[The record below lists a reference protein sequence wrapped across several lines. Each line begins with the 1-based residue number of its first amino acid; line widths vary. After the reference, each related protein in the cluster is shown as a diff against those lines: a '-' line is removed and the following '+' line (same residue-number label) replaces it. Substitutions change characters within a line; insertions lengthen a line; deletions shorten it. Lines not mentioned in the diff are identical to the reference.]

1 MTDLRRHFLPAF
13 AKINLTLDV
22 LGKRPDGYHELASV
36 MQTVSL
42 SDTICITAS
51 TSDGITCETDILELR
66 TESNLALRAGK
77 LLAARL
83 GGHGH
88 GARIELR
95 KEVPAQGG
103 LGGGSS
109 DAATVLAALN
119 ALWNSGY
126 DEPTLEA
133 LAAELG
139 SDVSFFIRGGTC
151 LIEGRGER
159 VTPLPDA
166 ELLWVVLAKPPV
178 SIPTPAVFRALAPS
192 AYSSAADSAVIEA
205 IRAGDALP
213 FDHLSNALEP
223 GVLREYPAV
232 AMTRDA
238 VLAAGAPLVRMS
250 GSGPTLYAPFR
261 RLVEA
266 AEVLGR
272 ARAAGVEVWLCHSIT
287 GEDVARSRA
296 T

>member
-1 MTDLRRHFLPAF
+1 MTDLRRHFLPTF

-119 ALWNSGY
+119 ALWNAGY

-139 SDVSFFIRGGTC
+139 
-151 LIEGRGER
+151 
-159 VTPLPDA
+159 
-166 ELLWVVLAKPPV
+166 
-178 SIPTPAVFRALAPS
+178 
-192 AYSSAADSAVIEA
+192 
-205 IRAGDALP
+205 
-213 FDHLSNALEP
+213 
-223 GVLREYPAV
+223 
-232 AMTRDA
+232 
-238 VLAAGAPLVRMS
+238 
-250 GSGPTLYAPFR
+250 
-261 RLVEA
+261 
-266 AEVLGR
+266 
-272 ARAAGVEVWLCHSIT
+272 
-287 GEDVARSRA
+287 
-296 T
+296 